1 MAIASAPSSTG
12 SSRPGAAISAFSTVQ
27 LASAFGPS
35 FPFDLVAV
43 VLVVFAAV
51 VFLLLRDRPD
61 RPVPTGSVLAPL
73 VATLRM
79 PEALQ
84 RSSANHNAISDSLG
98 QLVYCGY

>member
-51 VFLLLRDRPD
+51 VFLLLRDR
-61 RPVPTGSVLAPL
+61 
-73 VATLRM
+73 
-79 PEALQ
+79 
-84 RSSANHNAISDSLG
+84 
-98 QLVYCGY
+98 LVYGALADYSFGYVLLALTAASAGALTATVVRRRVEERSARR